1 MQVAQQ
7 NGNREEIPDKPA
19 GHNSLRYQFCV
30 AMVSPAEGAR
40 SGVGREDVRQDAK
53 YGWVVVSDSSTC
65 WGQILLKSD
74 AGGSTF
80 GVD

>member
-7 NGNREEIPDKPA
+7 NDNREEIPDKPA

-40 SGVGREDVRQDAK
+40 SGVRVFFPLVTAAVT
-53 YGWVVVSDSSTC
+53 VVTAV
-65 WGQILLKSD
+65 
-74 AGGSTF
+74 AR
-80 GVD
+80 